1 MEELI
6 EKSNI
11 EIPQNTFEKEPVDN
25 LHYTWNDKI
34 ESSAKDIGENSKGY
48 KIMHLKE
55 AQKIKK
61 IYNSLM
67 ILGIF
72 LAPMAGVFSGINS
85 ILNPDEDPVLPILS
99 TVFGITAGCV
109 ISIIK
114 FGKYDESSIA
124 NKQAAAR
131 YTGIES
137 SVRRQL
143 SLYRKDRVQANNYM
157 KWLETKFE
165 ELFISAPLLPSDA
178 YSEYSLL
185 AEKLGV
191 KVPNQYQNTIK
202 INTEFESSIGKNIS
216 NSDKIEVIIEDDKSV
231 KSETKNETSSVDDE
245 IEIERSKNMAT
256 FPELNQYSDKML
268 EYEIR
273 RMMGII

>member
-6 EKSNI
+6 DQRKI
-11 EIPQNTFEKEPVDN
+11 EETQETFSQEPN
-25 LHYTWNDKI
+25 QEISYLWNDKI
-34 ESSAKDIGENSKGY
+34 ELSAKNIGENSKGY
-48 KIMHLKE
+48 KIMHLNE
-55 AQKIKK
+55 AQKSKK
-61 IYNSLM
+61 IYNTLM
-67 ILGIF
+67 VLGIF

-85 ILNPDEDPVLPILS
+85 ILNPDENPVLPILS
-99 TVFGITAGCV
+99 TLFGLTAGCV

-143 SLYRKDRVQANNYM
+143 SLYRKDRVQADEYM

-178 YSEYSLL
+178 YSEYSIT
-185 AEKLGV
+185 AEKLGIQI
-191 KVPNQYQNTIK
+191 PNQYQNTIK
-202 INTEFESSIGKNIS
+202 INSEFESSISKNIS
-216 NSDKIEVIIEDDKSV
+216 NSDSIKINIENNTEQNQSNNNSVDIEV
-231 KSETKNETSSVDDE
+231 
-245 IEIERSKNMAT
+245 ERSSDMAS

-268 EYEIR
+268 QYETR
-273 RMMGII
+273 RMMGLI

>member
-6 EKSNI
+6 DQHKI
-11 EIPQNTFEKEPVDN
+11 EETQATFNQEPN
-25 LHYTWNDKI
+25 LELNQEISYLWNDKI
-34 ESSAKDIGENSKGY
+34 ELSAKDIGENSKGY
-48 KIMHLKE
+48 KIMHLNE
-55 AQKIKK
+55 AQKSKK
-61 IYNSLM
+61 IYNTLM

-85 ILNPDEDPVLPILS
+85 ILNPDENPVLPILS
-99 TVFGITAGCV
+99 TLFGLTAGCV

-143 SLYRKDRVQANNYM
+143 SLYRKDRVQADEYM

-165 ELFISAPLLPSDA
+165 ELFISAPLLPSEA
-178 YSEYSLL
+178 YSEYSVT
-185 AEKLGV
+185 AEKLGIQI
-191 KVPNQYQNTIK
+191 PNQYQNTIK
-202 INTEFESSIGKNIS
+202 INSEFESNVSKNIS
-216 NSDKIEVIIEDDKSV
+216 NSDCIEINIENNTNENTSNNSTDIEVPR
-231 KSETKNETSSVDDE
+231 SSG
-245 IEIERSKNMAT
+245 MAS

-268 EYEIR
+268 QYETR
-273 RMMGII
+273 RMMGLI